1 METHGLVLA
10 TGSTTS
16 TFGWTLGFTIG
27 VVIVLVVVA
36 LVVPILMLARAI
48 GKEAPLIDGELT
60 KAVHNTAALGGLRT
74 TIEHATIIIGGLQ
87 RGRARLGG

>member
-1 METHGLVLA
+1 MTHHLVLA
-10 TGSTTS
+10 AGNTTS
-16 TFGWTLGFTIG
+16 HFGWILGYVIGG
-27 VVIVLVVVA
+27 VVVLVVVA

-48 GKEAPLIDGELT
+48 GNEAPLIDAELT

-74 TIEHATIIIGGLQ
+74 TIEHATIIISGLA

>member
-1 METHGLVLA
+1 MSHHLLA
-10 TGSTTS
+10 LAAGNTTS
-16 TFGWTLGFTIG
+16 KFGWTLGYVIG
-27 VVIVLVVVA
+27 IVIVLVVVA
-36 LVVPILMLARAI
+36 LVVPILMLARSI
-48 GKEAPLIDGELT
+48 GKEAPLINAQLT